1 MRSFNLAVC
10 SIPIIPYGS
19 MNAGFVQDWEYEL
32 GGYDPEAL
40 DISSQFA
47 VTVFVGFHLQVEHLG
62 HATSWDCL
70 VMTL

>member
-1 MRSFNLAVC
+1 
-10 SIPIIPYGS
+10 

-32 GGYDPEAL
+32 AGYDPEAL

-70 VMTL
+70 VMSL